1 MLRVSSFLGVR
12 TSWKFGKFKFRKKN
26 TSTIVFAI
34 SYRNYIDLQYEYSM
48 NTVWIQYDYRE
59 NELPK
64 FSGSPDPFFDVSK
77 YFSSRLLLRVF
88 QKLIHM
94 LNTLKTLFKKAIFRK
109 GNHQFLLYCI
119 NVFRFH
125 LGVVWKRWKKHHIH
139 MMIWK
144 LYATNSATADGQEG
158 C

>member
-1 MLRVSSFLGVR
+1 MIAWGGQDFLNFWEIQI
-12 TSWKFGKFKFRKKN
+12 SKKKYKYKFLLQFHAKCYWF
-26 TSTIVFAI
+26 TVCI
-34 SYRNYIDLQYEYSM
+34 QYEYSVIIGKM
-48 NTVWIQYDYRE
+48 NFPNFQEILT
-59 NELPK
+59 
-64 FSGSPDPFFDVSK
+64 PFFDVSK

-94 LNTLKTLFKKAIFRK
+94 LNTLKTLLKKAIFRT

-125 LGVVWKRWKKHHIH
+125 LGVVWKRWEKHSIH
-139 MMIWK
+139 VTIWK
-144 LYATNSATADGQEG
+144 FYATNSATADGQEG